1 MYIIHIQYN
10 TVQCSTVHIYTVDVS
25 CFNRSSFLSCYYF
38 IILLLLFLL
47 LYTVDVSCFNRSSF
61 LSCVLLLQSSLLFLY
76 CKCTEVALVEAVC
89 LYETSLRQIF
99 GVL

>member
-1 MYIIHIQYN
+1 MYIIHLQYN
-10 TVQCSTVHIYTVDVS
+10 TVQCTTVHIYTVDVS

-38 IILLLLFLL
+38 IILLLLLLL